1 MLLKVFVFSKNVDF
15 SPVNVCFVCLQTV
28 SISESVEYLEWSFDV
43 GPWMLDIQDY
53 LLRNGITISS
63 SKMRKCHYVFPIQKT
78 NYVVLHNTQHSGLSK
93 VQKLLD
99 EISFSPNGKSNRE
112 EIGNSAENRVVKFK
126 LYMLLFWI
134 SHSNSRKWKGS
145 NFQEK
150 KNIFVVLYPL
160 FL

>member
-1 MLLKVFVFSKNVDF
+1 M
-15 SPVNVCFVCLQTV
+15 
-28 SISESVEYLEWSFDV
+28 EYLECSFDV

-53 LLRNGITISS
+53 LLRNGIS

-126 LYMLLFWI
+126 LYMLLF
-134 SHSNSRKWKGS
+134 
-145 NFQEK
+145 
-150 KNIFVVLYPL
+150 
-160 FL
+160 